1 MAGTKNLDFNSEMNI
16 AVLGL
21 GEAGSHFANDLAKI
35 GFNVFGWDPNPKHH
49 LHNSVHFAKSNLEAA
64 QNSEI
69 IFSVNLTSVSADVAA
84 EVLPALS
91 EKKIYAELNTSSPD
105 TKRTIYENL
114 KATGV
119 KFADVAIMAPVPPKG
134 IFTPMITA
142 GPGAISLASIMQPFG
157 LSIIPVDGDVGHAA
171 LLKLLRSIVYKGIAA
186 VICEAMDA
194 GKSFDQEKYIREQ
207 ICSIIGGQ
215 DELVD
220 RFVEGSRT
228 HALRRIHEMDAV
240 VEMLTNKGL
249 NPVMS
254 AATKEN
260 LQKLADN

>member
-1 MAGTKNLDFNSEMNI
+1 MEMNI
-16 AVLGL
+16 AILGL
-21 GEAGSHFANDLAKI
+21 GEAGSHFANDLAKF

-49 LHNSVHFAKSNLEAA
+49 LHESVYFAKSNLEAA

-69 IFSVNLTSVSADVAA
+69 IFSVNLTSVSEEVAA
-84 EVLPALS
+84 DVLPALN
-91 EKKIYAELNTSSPD
+91 EKKIYAELNTSSPA
-105 TKRTIYENL
+105 KKQTIYENL

-119 KFADVAIMAPVPPKG
+119 QFADVAIMAPVPPKG
-134 IFTPMITA
+134 IFTPMLTA
-142 GPGAISLASIMQPFG
+142 GPGAISLANIMRPFG
-157 LSIIPVDGDVGHAA
+157 LSIIPVDGAVGQAA

-194 GKSFDQEKYIREQ
+194 GKLFDQERYIREQ

-215 DELVD
+215 DELID

-228 HALRRIHEMDAV
+228 HALRRVHEMDAV
-240 VEMLTNKGL
+240 VEMLTSIGL

-254 AATKEN
+254 EATKKN
-260 LQKLADN
+260 LQKLAVN